1 MLTLWLGVMVVCAF
15 WVAFTYVLYPLVL
28 AVMCRLSP
36 RPVRRGDVC
45 PPISVV
51 IAVHDGESELPAKLA
66 GTRALAYDG
75 PMEILVASDN
85 STDRTDEIARSTGD
99 PRVRL
104 VRNTGPRG
112 KEAAQARAIEAA
124 TGEILVFTDVGARLE
139 PDALRNIVKPFA
151 DPTIGSV
158 SSEDLVETPGGEGA
172 YVRYEMLLR
181 RLENECSS
189 LIGLSGSFFAARRA
203 LCHPWPTDLASD
215 FRTALETSR
224 RGLRAVSEPTARA
237 AFRATQ
243 DPAAE
248 WSRKVRTVR
257 RGLAVLTAYRDLLH
271 PRYGRVAFS
280 LWGHKVSRFTS
291 PFALIGLLAASGLAA
306 PESALAAW
314 AAAAQL
320 AAYAVGGVA
329 LVFEPLRRLSLPRL
343 AAFFILVNASMIAAW
358 GYHLSGQRAVQWQ
371 PTVR

>member
-1 MLTLWLGVMVVCAF
+1 MLTIWLGVMFVCAF

-36 RPVRRGDVC
+36 RPVQRGDIC

-51 IAVHDGESELPAKLA
+51 IAVHNGESELPAKLA

-75 PMEILVASDN
+75 PMEIVVASDD

-104 VRNTGPRG
+104 VRNTGTRG
-112 KEAAQARAIEAA
+112 KEAAQARAIEVA

-181 RLENECSS
+181 
-189 LIGLSGSFFAARRA
+189 
-203 LCHPWPTDLASD
+203 
-215 FRTALETSR
+215 
-224 RGLRAVSEPTARA
+224 
-237 AFRATQ
+237 
-243 DPAAE
+243 
-248 WSRKVRTVR
+248 
-257 RGLAVLTAYRDLLH
+257 
-271 PRYGRVAFS
+271 
-280 LWGHKVSRFTS
+280 
-291 PFALIGLLAASGLAA
+291 
-306 PESALAAW
+306 
-314 AAAAQL
+314 
-320 AAYAVGGVA
+320 
-329 LVFEPLRRLSLPRL
+329 
-343 AAFFILVNASMIAAW
+343 
-358 GYHLSGQRAVQWQ
+358 
-371 PTVR
+371 